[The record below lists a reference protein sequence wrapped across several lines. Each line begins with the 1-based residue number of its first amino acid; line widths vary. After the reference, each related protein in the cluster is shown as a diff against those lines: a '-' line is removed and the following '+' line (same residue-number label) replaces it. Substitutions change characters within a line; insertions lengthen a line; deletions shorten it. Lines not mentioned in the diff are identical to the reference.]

1 MSVPTFLPY
10 YVLIGTAG
18 IILVILYGLHLALV
32 RAAWQREERI
42 RTVRTAAIILIGWLA
57 AAIALGAAGTFH
69 TTASDIPTIQYGI
82 LVPILIG
89 ALLLWRS
96 PLVGRI
102 IDAVPQHWLVGVQ
115 LYRAGGI
122 IFLILYASGKLPGLF
137 AWPAGVGDVLVGVL
151 APVIALSYVR
161 NPLKNGNVVFA
172 WNAFGIIDLILAVTA
187 GFLSAPSLLQPFA
200 VEPPNELV
208 MLFPLV
214 LIPIYL
220 VPLSVLLHLTSL
232 TKLRRTTAQLLA
244 NANPSPRPSDP

>member
-1 MSVPTFLPY
+1 MSVPDFLPY

-18 IILVILYGLHLALV
+18 IICVILRGLHLALV
-32 RAAWQREERI
+32 RAAWSREERV
-42 RTVRTAAIILIGWLA
+42 RTVRTAAIILVGWLA
-57 AAIALGAAGTFH
+57 AAYALGAAGTFH
-69 TTASDIPTIQYGI
+69 TTANDIPTIQYGI

-96 PLVGRI
+96 PLVARI

-115 LYRAGGI
+115 LYRALGI

-137 AWPAGVGDVLVGVL
+137 AWPAGVGDILVGVL
-151 APVIALSYVR
+151 APVVALSYVR
-161 NPLKNGNVVFA
+161 NPFKNGNLVFA
-172 WNAFGIIDLILAVTA
+172 WNTFGIADLIVAVTA
-187 GFLSAPSLLQPFA
+187 GFVSAPSLLQPFA

-232 TKLRRTTAQLLA
+232 TKLRRTNAQLQRQREPITA
-244 NANPSPRPSDP
+244 SI